1 MGFFGN
7 DPFFNNVADVLKLGS
22 NSLLIVYLFSS
33 RHDTYKQQFR
43 AMFVMNCKVI
53 SDETLRYEA
62 KKQKKKSKKNK
73 ELPDNVT
80 LEQSELY
87 NPVQCTSCNTEVAVF
102 DKDEVYHF
110 FNVVESL
117 P

>member
-1 MGFFGN
+1 
-7 DPFFNNVADVLKLGS
+7 
-22 NSLLIVYLFSS
+22 
-33 RHDTYKQQFR
+33 
-43 AMFVMNCKVI
+43 MFVMNCKVMA
-53 SDETLRYEA
+53 DETLRYEA
-62 KKQKKKSKKNK
+62 KKKKKKLSKKTK
-73 ELPDNVT
+73 EQSAEVH

-87 NPVQCTSCNTEVAVF
+87 NPVRCTSCKTEVAVF

>member
-1 MGFFGN
+1 M
-7 DPFFNNVADVLKLGS
+7 
-22 NSLLIVYLFSS
+22 FSF
-33 RHDTYKQQFR
+33 RHDIYKQQFR

-53 SDETLRYEA
+53 ADETLRYEA
-62 KKQKKKSKKNK
+62 KKQKKKSSKKNK
-73 ELPDNVT
+73 ELPPNVS
-80 LEQSELY
+80 LEQQELY